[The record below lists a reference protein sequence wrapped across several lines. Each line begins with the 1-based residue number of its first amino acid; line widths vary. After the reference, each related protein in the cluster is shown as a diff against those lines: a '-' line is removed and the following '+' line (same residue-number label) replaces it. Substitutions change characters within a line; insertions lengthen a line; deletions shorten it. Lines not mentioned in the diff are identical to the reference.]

1 MISAPITPGTH
12 PRQVRRNTIS
22 IEPQPRS
29 YTASGGKIIANSTRK
44 QDIAIGFSTIQLQS
58 YKKILNYA
66 NIFEYLNF
74 TFCFFEV
81 CVPVHAC
88 IMTGEMQISLGLT
101 CFQFAFALLLPSSHT
116 RLGLKLEVL

>member
-44 QDIAIGFSTIQLQS
+44 QDIAMRFSTIQLQS

-66 NIFEYLNF
+66 NIFAKMFPDHKFQTLKIF
-74 TFCFFEV
+74 TERK
-81 CVPVHAC
+81 
-88 IMTGEMQISLGLT
+88 SL
-101 CFQFAFALLLPSSHT
+101 
-116 RLGLKLEVL
+116 